1 MFASAIRA
9 GRASSREA
17 ITWTWVQATARLQA
31 WQAALDDMLVPA
43 EAEGEKKSNTTLIIG
58 IVVAVVVVLCLL
70 PMCVILI
77 LALLGP
83 AVGNVFSNIVE
94 GI

>member
-9 GRASSREA
+9 GRISPRETIIWA
-17 ITWTWVQATARLQA
+17 WVQATARLQT
-31 WQAALDDMLVPA
+31 WQAALDDMMLPA
-43 EAEGEKKSNTTLIIG
+43 EAEGEKKSNTALIIG